1 MKRLILLFI
10 LLGLIQV
17 LPAAAEPEMSVEQI
31 EKAILWVKPSME
43 NKRISIYAKA
53 ISKASKQFRIDPV
66 TLIAIAH
73 QESSFRENLP
83 MGKAG
88 ELGMLQIRRNWIKN
102 PKFLKAF
109 KKVREQDLKN
119 PEKAFSYAA
128 WILRD
133 LRKSNRSGKLP
144 FWTYYNARKFENR
157 LRYYLRVKR
166 HLTAIEVK
174 KERFRMIATS
184 KMVKATQRSIS
195 ESPLVPVAVPSVQP
209 REILNH
215 INWHEKALQLFQ
227 EQES

>member
-17 LPAAAEPEMSVEQI
+17 LPAAAEPDMSVEQI
-31 EKAILWVKPSME
+31 ERAILWVKPSME
-43 NKRISIYAKA
+43 NERISIYAKA

>member
-17 LPAAAEPEMSVEQI
+17 LPAAAEPDMSVEQI
-31 EKAILWVKPSME
+31 ERAILWVKPSME

-102 PKFLKAF
+102 PKFMKAF
-109 KKVREQDLKN
+109 KNVREQDLRN

-133 LRKSNRSGKLP
+133 LKKSNRFRHFVKNHLP
-144 FWTYYNARKFENR
+144 
-157 LRYYLRVKR
+157 L
-166 HLTAIEVK
+166 
-174 KERFRMIATS
+174 
-184 KMVKATQRSIS
+184 
-195 ESPLVPVAVPSVQP
+195 
-209 REILNH
+209 
-215 INWHEKALQLFQ
+215 
-227 EQES
+227 

>member
-17 LPAAAEPEMSVEQI
+17 LPAAAEPDMSVEQI
-31 EKAILWVKPSME
+31 ERAILWVKPSME

-109 KKVREQDLKN
+109 KKVQEQDLKN

-133 LRKSNRSGKLP
+133 LRKYNRSGKLP

>member
-17 LPAAAEPEMSVEQI
+17 LPAAAEPDMSVEQI
-31 EKAILWVKPSME
+31 ERAILWVKPSME
-43 NKRISIYAKA
+43 NKRISLYAKA

-184 KMVKATQRSIS
+184 KMIKATQRSIS
-195 ESPLVPVAVPSVQP
+195 ETPLVPVAVPSVQP

>member
-31 EKAILWVKPSME
+31 ERAILWVKPSME
-43 NKRISIYAKA
+43 NKRISLYAKA

-88 ELGMLQIRRNWIKN
+88 ELGMLQIRRSWIKN
-102 PKFLKAF
+102 PKFMKAF
-109 KKVREQDLKN
+109 KNVREQDLKN
-119 PEKAFSYAA
+119 PEKSFSYAA

-133 LRKSNRSGKLP
+133 LKKSNRSEKLP

-174 KERFRMIATS
+174 KERFRMVSIA
-184 KMVKATQRSIS
+184 KRVIS
-195 ESPLVPVAVPSVQP
+195 ETVAPGQPLKPLEQ
-209 REILNH
+209 
-215 INWHEKALQLFQ
+215 INWHQKAIDVLRDKKI
-227 EQES
+227 

>member
-1 MKRLILLFI
+1 LILFFL

-17 LPAAAEPEMSVEQI
+17 LPAAAEPDMSVEQI
-31 EKAILWVKPSME
+31 ERAILWVKPSME

>member
-17 LPAAAEPEMSVEQI
+17 LPAAAEPDMSVEQI
-31 EKAILWVKPSME
+31 ERAILWVKPSME

>member
-17 LPAAAEPEMSVEQI
+17 LPAAAEPDMSVEQI
-31 EKAILWVKPSME
+31 ERAILWVKPSME

-184 KMVKATQRSIS
+184 KMIKATQRSIS
-195 ESPLVPVAVPSVQP
+195 ETPLVPVAVPSVQP

>member
-1 MKRLILLFI
+1 MKRLILSFI

-17 LPAAAEPEMSVEQI
+17 FPAAAEPEMSVEQI
-31 EKAILWVKPSME
+31 ERAILWVKPSME
-43 NKRISIYAKA
+43 SKRISLYAKA

-102 PKFLKAF
+102 QKFVKAF
-109 KKVREQDLKN
+109 KNVREQDLKN

-184 KMVKATQRSIS
+184 RMIKPTQRSIS
-195 ESPLVPVAVPSVQP
+195 ESPVIPAAVPTVQP
-209 REILNH
+209 REILNQ